1 MSTMLSIHK
10 KQTGS
15 SLIEVLIALLV
26 FTIGIQGVTALQFQS
41 VKDSFDSSQRSHGIW
56 AAQELINRMRAN
68 PEARADG
75 DYELDANPCG
85 PAPATYCSER
95 AADAADDCT
104 STEMATFDIW
114 EAMCLNPSS
123 AQTLGQTII
132 RSPFLNLNLEIACA
146 DTPCRTN
153 SEYSLVME
161 WQSKSVTDDSAN
173 IADADNSLKTQKF
186 EQVFVP

>member
-1 MSTMLSIHK
+1 MSTVLSIQK

-41 VKDSFDSSQRSHGIW
+41 VKDSFDSSQRSRGIW
-56 AAQELINRMRAN
+56 AAQELINRIRAN
-68 PEARADG
+68 PEARADE
-75 DYELDANPCG
+75 DYELDANPCDLG
-85 PAPATYCSER
+85 IPATYCSER
-95 AADAADDCT
+95 TANAAADCT
-104 STEMATFDIW
+104 TTQMATFDIW
-114 EAMCLNPSS
+114 EAMCLNPNL
-123 AQTLGQTII
+123 AQNQ
-132 RSPFLNLNLEIACA
+132 SPFLNLNLEIVCA

-173 IADADNSLKTQKF
+173 ITDADNSLKTQKF